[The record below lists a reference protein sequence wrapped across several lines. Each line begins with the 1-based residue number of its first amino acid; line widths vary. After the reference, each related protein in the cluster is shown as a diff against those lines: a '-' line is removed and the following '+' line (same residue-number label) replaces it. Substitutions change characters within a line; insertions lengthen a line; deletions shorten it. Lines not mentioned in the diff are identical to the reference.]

1 MWSLGYYHGLQP
13 SEVNSQCLLS
23 WSSFSIVVF
32 FYGMVTVLRCLISE
46 ESDPIIASNHADLLV
61 RGKIHIR
68 NLQSALEGV
77 NTWKWAHDIC
87 LQIFMWIAVSKRDSF
102 FSIPSI
108 QPRPVIRRHRE
119 TYYGSVSGRAFWQG
133 FPEWIFSLMSLK
145 IFQKGLGMVEKR
157 RVLGNI

>member
-32 FYGMVTVLRCLISE
+32 FYDMVTVLRCLISE

-77 NTWKWAHDIC
+77 NT
-87 LQIFMWIAVSKRDSF
+87 
-102 FSIPSI
+102 
-108 QPRPVIRRHRE
+108 
-119 TYYGSVSGRAFWQG
+119 
-133 FPEWIFSLMSLK
+133 
-145 IFQKGLGMVEKR
+145 
-157 RVLGNI
+157 